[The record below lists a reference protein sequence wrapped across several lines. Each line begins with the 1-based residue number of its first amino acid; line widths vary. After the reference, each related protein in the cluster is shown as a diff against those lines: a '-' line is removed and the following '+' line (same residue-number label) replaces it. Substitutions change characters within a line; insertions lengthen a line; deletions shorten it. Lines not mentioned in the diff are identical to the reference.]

1 MVFMKPLK
9 KVFWVVVMLALIG
22 SLADMRSTH
31 PVLFY
36 GMVLTCI
43 VVLIDRSTV
52 RTGDKE

>member
-1 MVFMKPLK
+1 MKPLK

-22 SLADMRSTH
+22 SLADMRSSH

>member
-1 MVFMKPLK
+1 MKPLK
-9 KVFWVVVMLALIG
+9 KVFWVFVMLALVW
-22 SLADMRSTH
+22 SLADMRTSH

-52 RTGDKE
+52 RTGNKE

>member
-1 MVFMKPLK
+1 MKPLK

-22 SLADMRSTH
+22 SLADKRSSH

-36 GMVLTCI
+36 GMIITSI
-43 VVLIDRSTV
+43 AVLIDRSTV